1 MDSEASS
8 GIWGLL
14 FGPEVVW
21 PLVLAVLSVWLQQRL
36 GSYPSR
42 GGRASGRF
50 RRFWRIEPHM
60 QLSVSATVHWLKT
73 RGRVPID
80 YLVRGR
86 LPSRVW
92 SRGYSLGLTPSS
104 PKNLFAGRSHER
116 CPLAVDGEAAS
127 EVRLGGFIVRVRLH
141 PNEHPGHLRRS
152 LRWPARHN
160 ERVLAF
166 FPADAIG
173 NKPGRARCFLVRTS
187 KDSIKIGED
196 GIGAFA
202 EFRSADPL
210 GHEHGNHWEARYK
223 DIPEDAIRIAELDD
237 AASEASARGIGRDWE
252 SPWRR
257 RYLPLLRWP
266 LPMLGWTVL
275 AGLCC
280 AVLYY
285 LLRFVGAS
293 GDIAARLFTVSAVA
307 LYFELLFS
315 AALVASTVVSRAW
328 DYWRHERRWGPGWT
342 AGTTGCIEDAELAR
356 NGIESEPQ
364 PDGPR
369 SPFFD
374 TSSLPVRLR
383 SRRPLPCVLRESQ
396 DAVLDWN
403 DAAENHQGSLSGR
416 LFVEFRLEPTP
427 RLAWRFETND
437 SDAMTKFFDGSPPLL
452 SWTSPDGAR
461 HLPLLVTEI
470 KPAAGRTRLSG
481 RESSAP
487 VEDFST
493 AIVHEVRFD
502 TVNFAATT
510 GTANVRDANRSIELA
525 RHQWDRDGWRIILD
539 KQADIDWRGPRIGD
553 GYQVTHIGSLTRTD
567 GAAFRYGQ
575 AEEVLDCLYWFLSFV
590 QGRRVGITLPTG
602 LGEPNDAPDERT
614 PLVESW
620 KAWYADPAGSGIGSW
635 YPTLEAHAL
644 HSLLQAF
651 HHTWSTDEVERD
663 RIRFLIT
670 VYCTATAQ
678 NTLVEPRF
686 LMAYLGLESI
696 AGDEVT
702 EGESLNVAVHLSKAL
717 ERFGIPLKEES
728 LQNPDLDDPV
738 RQLVA
743 VRNGIIHPNQAK
755 PASWTWTWPDHV
767 KHAWP
772 VALWMLEV
780 LLLNRLGYDGP
791 YNNHVTWELEALPRA
806 STKDH
811 EQSSSQLTAC

>member
-1 MDSEASS
+1 MNTEASFDT
-8 GIWGLL
+8 WGLL

-36 GSYPSR
+36 GSHPSR
-42 GGRASGRF
+42 GGSASGRF

-80 YLVRGR
+80 YLVQGR
-86 LPSRVW
+86 LPSRMW

-104 PKNLFAGRSHER
+104 PKNLFAGRNHER
-116 CPLAVDGEAAS
+116 CPLAVDDEAAS
-127 EVRLGGFIVRVRLH
+127 AVCPGGFIVKVRLH

-152 LRWPARHN
+152 LRWPAKHK

-166 FPADAIG
+166 FPADAVG
-173 NKPGRARCFLVRTS
+173 KKSSQARCFLVRTS
-187 KDSIKIGED
+187 KDSIKVGED
-196 GIGAFA
+196 DIGSFV

-210 GHEHGNHWEARYK
+210 GYERGNDWEARYK

-237 AASEASARGIGRDWE
+237 AASEASARGIRRDWE

-266 LPMLGWTVL
+266 LPMLGWTVF
-275 AGLCC
+275 AGLCS

-285 LLRFVGAS
+285 VLRFVGSS
-293 GDIAARLFTVSAVA
+293 GDIAAWLFTVSAVA

-315 AALVASTVVSRAW
+315 AAMVASTVVPRAW
-328 DYWRHERRWGPGWT
+328 DYWRYERRWRPEWT
-342 AGTTGCIEDAELAR
+342 AGTTGCIEDAETAR

-364 PDGPR
+364 ANGPP

-374 TSSLPVRLR
+374 ISSLPVRLR
-383 SRRPLPCVLRESQ
+383 LRRPLPCVLCESE
-396 DAVLDWN
+396 DAVLDWTK
-403 DAAENHQGSLSGR
+403 DAENQQGRLSGR
-416 LFVEFRLEPTP
+416 LFVEFRLKPTP

-437 SDAMTKFFDGSPPLL
+437 SDAMTKFPVESPPLL

-461 HLPLLVTEI
+461 QLPLLVTEI

-493 AIVHEVRFD
+493 AIIHEVRFD

-525 RHQWDRDGWRIILD
+525 RHQWDCGDWRIILD
-539 KQADIDWRGPRIGD
+539 KQADIDWRGPRVGE
-553 GYQVTHIGSLTRTD
+553 GYQVTHVGSLTRTD
-567 GAAFRYGQ
+567 GTAFRYGQ

-590 QGRRVGITLPTG
+590 QGRRVGIALPTG

-620 KAWYADPAGSGIGSW
+620 KAWYADPAGSGAGSW
-635 YPTLEAHAL
+635 YPHLASGGLEAL
-644 HSLLQAF
+644 FGSF
-651 HHTWSTDEVERD
+651 HREWCLGDKERD
-663 RIRFLIT
+663 HLRFLLA

-678 NTLVEPRF
+678 NTLVEARF
-686 LMAYLGLESI
+686 VMAYLGLEAI
-696 AGDEVT
+696 AGERVAEGQRVNVGKKLANTLKRRGVSTGMKFLNNPLT
-702 EGESLNVAVHLSKAL
+702 E
-717 ERFGIPLKEES
+717 
-728 LQNPDLDDPV
+728 DPISH
-738 RQLVA
+738 LVA
-743 VRNGIIHPNQAK
+743 VRNGIVHPNQHRFNER
-755 PASWTWTWPDHV
+755 TWTWSQHV
-767 KHAWP
+767 VHAWQ
-772 VALWMLEV
+772 VSLWMLDV
-780 LLLNRLGYDGP
+780 LLLNRFGYDGP
-791 YNNHVTWELEALPRA
+791 YNNRVTWEVEELPQA
-806 STKDH
+806 PGDDH
-811 EQSSSQLTAC
+811 E